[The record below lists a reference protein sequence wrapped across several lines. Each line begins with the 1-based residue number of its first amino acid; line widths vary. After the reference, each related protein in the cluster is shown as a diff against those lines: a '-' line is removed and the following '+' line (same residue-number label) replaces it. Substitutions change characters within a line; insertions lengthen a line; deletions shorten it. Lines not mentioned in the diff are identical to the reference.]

1 MARQNPP
8 GGRIDIPA
16 ADGPL
21 LFTRPTALGWGVSV
35 DEAVIAADPA
45 DPDVK
50 LDMLSLG

>member
-1 MARQNPP
+1 MPDVPRVK
-8 GGRIDIPA
+8 
-16 ADGPL
+16 DG
-21 LFTRPTALGWGVSV
+21 FYKVPTALGWGVSV